1 MSAKRKY
8 AKTKISRFTLLEIAV
23 AMSIFAIL
31 MLLLMQI
38 FGATQAIW
46 RSSLAKADTAASV
59 RTALDLLENGISSAL
74 PLDSNDAGKSC
85 FFYDKNNQNSS
96 NFFLWFPTTLSFQM
110 SGAITKNVEEAYILD
125 NDNLYVSFSIDTA
138 TTTETNP
145 DDGSTV
151 TKKSLFDFQTTTVD
165 STKYLLLENVI
176 SCNLEIYNSDYTK
189 WSNTQ
194 KLPGI
199 VIIELETLLDDEHIK
214 NKYETLKSSSDYTDA
229 SDEQKREMR
238 SSLTNV
244 SKRIIY
250 VQASKLND

>member
-1 MSAKRKY
+1 MNAKGKY
-8 AKTKISRFTLLEIAV
+8 AKTKISRFTLLEMAV

-31 MLLLMQI
+31 MLILMQI
-38 FGATQAIW
+38 FSATQAVW
-46 RSSLAKADTAASV
+46 RSSSAKADTAASV
-59 RTALDLLENGISSAL
+59 RAALDLLEGGISSAL

-125 NDNLYVSFSIDTA
+125 NNNLYVSFTKDTA
-138 TTTETNP
+138 TMSKDN
-145 DDGSTV
+145 DDG
-151 TKKSLFDFQTTTVD
+151 TKETIKSLFDFQTTTVD
-165 STKYLLLENVI
+165 STRYLLLENVV
-176 SCNLEIYNSDYTK
+176 SCNFEIYNSDYTN
-189 WSNTQ
+189 WNNTQ

-199 VIIELETLLDDEHIK
+199 VIIELETLLDDEQIK
-214 NKYETLKSSSDYTDA
+214 NKYETLKSSSDYTNA

>member
-1 MSAKRKY
+1 MNAKGKY
-8 AKTKISRFTLLEIAV
+8 AKTKISRFTLLEMAV

-31 MLLLMQI
+31 MLILMQI
-38 FGATQAIW
+38 FGATQAVW
-46 RSSLAKADTAASV
+46 RSSSAKADTAASV
-59 RTALDLLENGISSAL
+59 RAALDLLEDGISSAL

-85 FFYDKNNQNSS
+85 FFYDKSKQNTSD
-96 NFFLWFPTTLSFQM
+96 FFLWFPTTLSFQM

-125 NDNLYVSFSIDTA
+125 NNNLYVSFTKDTA
-138 TTTETNP
+138 TTTE
-145 DDGSTV
+145 
-151 TKKSLFDFQTTTVD
+151 
-165 STKYLLLENVI
+165 YLLLENVI
-176 SCNLEIYNSDYTK
+176 SCNLEIYNSDYSK
-189 WSNTQ
+189 WNNTQ

-199 VIIELETLLDDEHIK
+199 VIIELETLLDDEQIK
-214 NKYETLKSSSDYTDA
+214 NKYETLKSSSDYTNA